1 MWPALN
7 FGKGETIMAV
17 YGELKNGYL
26 INICAT
32 KPDARS
38 TPYEIVELVRRPDGD
53 IGDAYTYDR
62 DNKIAVISQEHRNGR
77 KKREILVLMQQK
89 KNMQEVASELGI
101 DYTTEIAALDSQ
113 MAALAAEL
121 S

>member
-1 MWPALN
+1 
-7 FGKGETIMAV
+7 MAV

-26 INICAT
+26 INICGT
-32 KPDARS
+32 KPEARS
-38 TPYEIVELVRRPDGD
+38 TPYEIVELAQRPGGD
-53 IGDAYTYDR
+53 PGDAYTYDR
-62 DNKIAVISQEHRNGR
+62 DNKVGVISQEHRNRR
-77 KKREILVLMQQK
+77 KKKDLLGLMQQK

-101 DYTTEIAALDSQ
+101 DYTTEITALDSQ